1 MTEIHVLDPETVNQ
15 IAAGEVVERPASV
28 AKELLEN
35 AIDAGATVILLEI
48 ASDAAGITKIQ
59 VTDNGEGMT
68 PGEAVLAFQPHAT
81 SKIRDITD
89 LPRIRTL
96 GFRGEALASIAA
108 VSEVTM
114 VTRPRGG
121 EALSGTRLVVR
132 GGEIVETAEVGAPE
146 GTTVTVERLF
156 YNTPAR
162 RKFLKSRN
170 TELAHVYA
178 VVESLALAHGEIAF
192 RVVHNGKERMATQR
206 SAGLLATI
214 AGLYGADLARSL
226 LPVEGKLPF
235 LTIRGY
241 VSRPQ
246 ENRGSPSQISLSIN
260 GRSILSRKI
269 AAAVREGYGNLLPK
283 DRYPVAFMDVAI
295 DTGLVD
301 VNVHPTKRE
310 VRLSREREILEA
322 VTAAVRKALA
332 DHDLSRDA
340 PGEPVQQQIV
350 ADDTPPM
357 ARETEAVYAT
367 AHRRGPALADKRLR
381 RTEREGEK
389 NLLPAMEPIGQV
401 AATYIAAEGVDGTL
415 YLVDQHAAH
424 ERILYDQVVEQR
436 DAESAAQ
443 ELLVPVILSLS
454 PKEAA
459 ALREAIP
466 LLAGEGFVVEE
477 FGRDTFAV
485 RAVPAAL
492 GAVEDAA
499 GTVRETI
506 ADLLSGESRAHTDQ
520 REVVTC
526 IIACRGAIKAGTRLT
541 PEQQRLLISQLA
553 RTKTPWTCPHGRPT
567 VVAFDR
573 KKLEKIFGRR

>member
-89 LPRIRTL
+89 LSTIRTL

-146 GTTVTVERLF
+146 GTMVTVERLF

-206 SAGLLATI
+206 SAGLLPTI

-226 LPVEGKLPF
+226 LAVEGRLPF

-322 VTAAVRKALA
+322 VTTAVRKALA
-332 DHDLSRDA
+332 DHDLSRNA
-340 PGEPVQQQIV
+340 PEEPVQQQIV
-350 ADDTPPM
+350 ADDTPPV
-357 ARETEAVYAT
+357 ARETEAVYA
-367 AHRRGPALADKRLR
+367 AGHRRGPALADRRLR

-436 DAESAAQ
+436 DAESTAQ
-443 ELLVPVILSLS
+443 ELLVPVILPLS

-506 ADLLSGESRAHTDQ
+506 ADLLSGESRAHTDR

>member
-146 GTTVTVERLF
+146 GTMVTVERLF

-332 DHDLSRDA
+332 DHDLSRNA
-340 PGEPVQQQIV
+340 PEEPVQQQIV
-350 ADDTPPM
+350 ADDTPPV
-357 ARETEAVYAT
+357 ARETEAVYA
-367 AHRRGPALADKRLR
+367 AGHRRGPALADRRLR